1 MAGSDHDDLDDL
13 TACQTTNRLEDAL
26 YSLETVASRGACQ
39 DSWLVP
45 AMEELTARGFHFE
58 AVNLFAQS
66 CGNIAGCSRGRWSFR
81 IQVDK
86 QPRSRNPRDLR
97 PDNDFKYM
105 DRSRLVQRHGVPAH
119 RWSSTALVHGEVAE
133 TGSIS
138 VVAGLG
144 EQRQQQ

>member
-45 AMEELTARGFHFE
+45 AMEELTARGFLFE

-66 CGNIAGCSRGRWSFR
+66 CGLMSDRLLAMMATCIATTSPGNVLQS
-81 IQVDK
+81 
-86 QPRSRNPRDLR
+86 
-97 PDNDFKYM
+97 
-105 DRSRLVQRHGVPAH
+105 
-119 RWSSTALVHGEVAE
+119 
-133 TGSIS
+133 
-138 VVAGLG
+138 
-144 EQRQQQ
+144 